1 MDLSA
6 EVVEVHATEVR
17 ERGVTVMRRVLPL
30 GLIEDLAAAF
40 PPLLAQAMQRSGGQG
55 NRGPHRYYVTLPFA
69 EPWADARII
78 DNPAITAVVHALLG
92 PDAVLCQLASDT
104 PLDGSVDQEAHRD
117 IGPLFPD
124 APAPTPAYL
133 LAVNIPLV
141 DVTLQNGPT
150 EAAAGSH
157 LRSDADALARLA
169 SGEAPLVPLP
179 LSRGDVMIRDVRHIH
194 RGTANRTA
202 VPRPMMV
209 VGYQRHW
216 FHRPDVWL
224 DVPRDVWPALPE
236 QTRHRLRCARIQDAA
251 TSMEERTIMPP
262 GVRAP

>member
-1 MDLSA
+1 MA
-6 EVVEVHATEVR
+6 
-17 ERGVTVMRRVLPL
+17 
-30 GLIEDLAAAF
+30 DLASKLDVIVEQVESARAMPLSSSCVVNRSELLEELAELRSLLPQEVAAAREVIDGRDDV
-40 PPLLAQAMQRSGGQG
+40 L
-55 NRGPHRYYVTLPFA
+55 
-69 EPWADARII
+69 ADARREAESII
-78 DNPAITAVVHALLG
+78 E
-92 PDAVLCQLASDT
+92 
-104 PLDGSVDQEAHRD
+104 EAR
-117 IGPLFPD
+117 
-124 APAPTPAYL
+124 AERAR
-133 LAVNIPLV
+133 LV
-141 DVTLQNGPT
+141 
-150 EAAAGSH
+150 
-157 LRSDADALARLA
+157 ARLA

-202 VPRPMMV
+202 VPQPMMV